1 MLPWGRMDEDA
12 LAELERITR
21 SFDALVPLNRA
32 MGMELLDTGEGRGRI
47 RLPWD
52 ERWLGDPER
61 GLIHGGVIT
70 TLLDATCGIAAFMAL
85 HKPSLIA
92 TLDLR
97 IDHLRPAVRDK
108 ELIASAET
116 VRRTRQVLFIRG
128 IVDQGDPTSPVATAT
143 ATFAIT

>member
-1 MLPWGRMDEDA
+1 MLPCLRMDPDA
-12 LAELERITR
+12 IARLDRITR

-32 MGMELLDTGEGRGRI
+32 MGMELLETGEGRGRI

-61 GLIHGGVIT
+61 GLVHGGVIT
-70 TLLDATCGIAAFMAL
+70 ALLDATCGIAAFMAL
-85 HKPSLIA
+85 REPSLIA

-108 ELIASAET
+108 ELVASAET

-128 IVDQGDPTSPVATAT
+128 IVDQGDPASPVATAT